1 MEGFAGTFDAND
13 LVTVRGTQPADATTA
28 LLAFLLGLVHTPEA
42 HRQLGSQGGR
52 PQLCRFGADIGGLS
66 G

>member
-1 MEGFAGTFDAND
+1 MEGFACAFDAHD

-28 LLAFLLGLVHTPEA
+28 LLAFLLGLIHAPEA
-42 HRQLGSQGGR
+42 H
-52 PQLCRFGADIGGLS
+52 GLS